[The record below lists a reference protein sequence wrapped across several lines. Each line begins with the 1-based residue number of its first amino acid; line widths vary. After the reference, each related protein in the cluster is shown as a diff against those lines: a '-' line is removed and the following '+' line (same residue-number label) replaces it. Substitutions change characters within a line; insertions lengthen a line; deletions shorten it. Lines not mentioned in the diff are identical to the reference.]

1 MIDLVQAFWKPV
13 GWTSFDVVKKL
24 RGITGVKKVGHTG
37 TLDPFA
43 EGILLL
49 CFGIATK
56 RSAEFMQ
63 LEKEYI
69 GTISLGVA
77 TDTIDPTG
85 QITEEQ
91 EVAQLS
97 EAQIRAACTNF
108 VGKIVQIPPMFSAKK
123 VGGERLYKKA
133 RRGESV
139 QREPHEVVIHSIE
152 LLTYEPPNEF
162 TIKVTCGKGTYIRVL
177 ADDIA
182 KTLNTVGHL
191 KQLIRTRIGPY
202 DRSKALDMQQAENW
216 KPIAA

>member
-24 RGITGVKKVGHTG
+24 RGITGVKKVGHAG

-49 CFGIATK
+49 CFGAATK
-56 RSAEFMQ
+56 RSAEFMV

-77 TDTIDPTG
+77 TDTLDPTG
-85 QITEEQ
+85 QITGEA
-91 EVAQLS
+91 EVTPLS
-97 EAQIRAACTNF
+97 EDQITAACAKF
-108 VGKIVQIPPMFSAKK
+108 VGRIVQIPPMYSAKK

-133 RRGESV
+133 RRGEIV
-139 QREPHEVVIHSIE
+139 QRAPHEVFIQSID
-152 LLTYEPPNEF
+152 LMSFDPPAEF
-162 TIKVTCGKGTYIRVL
+162 TIKVTCGTGTYTRVL
-177 ADDIA
+177 AVDIA
-182 KTLNTVGHL
+182 KALNTAGHL
-191 KQLIRTRIGPY
+191 KKLIRTRVGPY
-202 DRSKALDMQQAENW
+202 DRSTALDMQQAENW